1 MHLVIDARMINASG
15 IGRYLKEL
23 LPFIISKFKIN
34 FLVKWKK
41 LKKFE
46 RG

>member
-23 LPFIISKFKIN
+23 LLFIIKQRRIKN
-34 FLVKWKK
+34 
-41 LKKFE
+41 FE